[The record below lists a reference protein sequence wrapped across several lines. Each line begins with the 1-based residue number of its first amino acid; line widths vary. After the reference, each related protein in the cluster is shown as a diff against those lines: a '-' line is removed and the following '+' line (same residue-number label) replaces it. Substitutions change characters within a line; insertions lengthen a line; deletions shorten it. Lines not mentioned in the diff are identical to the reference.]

1 MLVPLLACA
10 TLAVG
15 MLTAAGSASTLA
27 GDKAAA
33 DIQPATRARDAL
45 QAVADPPSDYAVSL
59 DPAAAAK
66 FRAAARDADTGFRA
80 LRAHG
85 YDTATKRKI
94 VATAIRSWEAARD
107 RGMTLVSSSR
117 RQPQSA
123 LNSFYEPLGGTEEA
137 LGRLVNESLN
147 DRRADQRVA
156 ADRRHKQLIAL
167 LIVIAASL
175 ALAVWVAR
183 WIRRSIARPLR
194 QLRVAARRFG
204 AGDLGDH
211 VSLDGGG
218 EFGQVA
224 DAFNGMAAEL
234 LENQEQLVHQ
244 AFHDGLTEL
253 ANRALLLDRAHHAL
267 ARARRDG
274 GRVSVLYLDLDD
286 FKGINDSLGH
296 SSGDEVLVEVA
307 RRLQATVRVADTV
320 ARLGGDEFAVLL
332 EGCDSARAVAT
343 AQRLLE
349 VLAPSFRMTARELS
363 IRASVGVATSEPGA
377 ADADELL
384 RYADVAMYAAK
395 EQPRGGYHVFEAGMD
410 AQAMERLDLEADLR
424 QAIERSELE
433 VHYQP
438 IFDLQTRRITGI
450 EALVRWTHATRGAV
464 PPLDFI
470 PLAERTRLIVP
481 LGRGMIARACH
492 DLCELRREDGVDP
505 ALSVSVNVSA
515 IELMEDDYAAFV
527 GETLAANG
535 LAPESLVLEITE
547 SVLVYDSEPTLARLR
562 ELKVVGVRLAV
573 DDFGTGYSSLSYV
586 ERLPLDIIK
595 IDKSF
600 VDSLGRAGD
609 EANLASVIV
618 ALGQRLGLETVAEGI
633 EAEAQGEELQRLGCQ
648 YGQGFYYARPQ
659 TLESIR
665 ELVGA
670 EPARVVVHT

>member
-1 MLVPLLACA
+1 MHRLSDHASSLDLRLAVAFGLMLVPLLACA
-10 TLAVG
+10 ILAVG
-15 MLTAAGSASTLA
+15 VLTAAGSAATLA
-27 GDKAAA
+27 GDQAAG
-33 DIQPATRARDAL
+33 DIQTATRARDAL

-59 DPAAAAK
+59 DPAAAAQ

-85 YDTATKRKI
+85 YDTATKRKT

-107 RGMTLVSSSR
+107 RGMTLVSSTR

-123 LNSFYEPLGGTEEA
+123 LNSFYEPLGSTEEA
-137 LGRLVNESLN
+137 LGRLVNETLN
-147 DRRADQRVA
+147 ERRADQRVA

-175 ALAVWVAR
+175 ALAVCVAR

-204 AGDLGDH
+204 TGDLGDQ

-274 GRVSVLYLDLDD
+274 GRVSVLFLDLDD

-307 RRLQATVRVADTV
+307 RRLQATVRVEDTV

-349 VLAPSFRMTARELS
+349 VLAPSFRMTERELS
-363 IRASVGVATSEPGA
+363 IRASIGVATSEPGA
-377 ADADELL
+377 RDADELL

-395 EQPRGGYHVFEAGMD
+395 EQERGSYRVFEAGMD

-424 QAIERSELE
+424 QA
-433 VHYQP
+433 
-438 IFDLQTRRITGI
+438 
-450 EALVRWTHATRGAV
+450 
-464 PPLDFI
+464 
-470 PLAERTRLIVP
+470 
-481 LGRGMIARACH
+481 
-492 DLCELRREDGVDP
+492 
-505 ALSVSVNVSA
+505 
-515 IELMEDDYAAFV
+515 
-527 GETLAANG
+527 
-535 LAPESLVLEITE
+535 
-547 SVLVYDSEPTLARLR
+547 
-562 ELKVVGVRLAV
+562 
-573 DDFGTGYSSLSYV
+573 
-586 ERLPLDIIK
+586 
-595 IDKSF
+595 
-600 VDSLGRAGD
+600 
-609 EANLASVIV
+609 
-618 ALGQRLGLETVAEGI
+618 
-633 EAEAQGEELQRLGCQ
+633 
-648 YGQGFYYARPQ
+648 
-659 TLESIR
+659 
-665 ELVGA
+665 
-670 EPARVVVHT
+670 